1 MLLIVQIWDAQN
13 QEVTRRV
20 GATSRRIASKV
31 AEVLQT
37 EHVRFLP
44 QAEVAVGPALN
55 GLDGRKAGAVEGYDY
70 SEVNKNSGI
79 LWSEATF
86 TEYLIDP
93 SAKIPGTK
101 MIFSDKNEQEG

>member
-1 MLLIVQIWDAQN
+1 
-13 QEVTRRV
+13 
-20 GATSRRIASKV
+20 
-31 AEVLQT
+31 
-37 EHVRFLP
+37 
-44 QAEVAVGPALN
+44 
-55 GLDGRKAGAVEGYDY
+55 LDGRKAGTVEGYDY
-70 SEVNKNSGI
+70 SKVNKNSGI